1 MNALA
6 AWLLALAALDAR
18 APQEERTNFVRV
30 EVTCTALSGTSVY
43 LDLGRE
49 AGLAPGDRVRLFPR
63 AGPARK
69 GRVSS
74 VSRTSARAE
83 LEGGLEG
90 LEIGLRGEVWLPR
103 ERLEQPARE
112 TSEANE
118 PAASPGPSE
127 PGPPPP
133 GPPAASGSEHPPWT
147 APPVEWNDELPL
159 LAPAHGLEPAE
170 RPRRFDGR
178 AFTTVDWTDDSAGD
192 EARRFL
198 SSTLGFDA
206 RLENPFGHG
215 GELAFDAEVFARH
228 SDVGGTGEDESKL
241 RIDRASY
248 VWGGVRGA
256 RDRGEV
262 GRFLQSEL
270 PALGFLDGV
279 EYVHQLDA
287 RNRLGTS
294 FGFLPV
300 PDDVFKSGDDLQAAL
315 FYRRTSDEERRRS
328 FALGY
333 QKTWHQGTA
342 DRDLIVGEFEYYP
355 GPRTSLS
362 SSVLVDLYTSG
373 DELKGSGPELTQLFV
388 NATHRTEAGHGA
400 GLFLSR
406 FRWPELE
413 RDEFPDVTAGEIADA
428 LTTRGGADG
437 WLALGRHTQLYGRA
451 ETWSDQDDS
460 GGGGRVRVTW
470 RDLGR
475 HGDVLLLESFTNS
488 SKFTRAVG
496 LRASARRR
504 LENAAFDL
512 SWDSTVF
519 DQDGVDEELLQHAVR
534 GGLELSLGPRWFLAL
549 YAESRFGDDQDA
561 LSLGFLLQ
569 RSFDR

>member
-1 MNALA
+1 MSALGVL
-6 AWLLALAALDAR
+6 LLALTRQGAVE
-18 APQEERTNFVRV
+18 PQEERAKFVRV
-30 EVTCTALSGTSVY
+30 EVVCTALSGSSAY

-49 AGLAPGDRVRLFPR
+49 AGLAPGDSMRLFPLE
-63 AGPARK
+63 GPARK
-69 GRVSS
+69 GRISS

-83 LEGGLEG
+83 LEGGFAG
-90 LEIGLRGEVWLPR
+90 LEIGLRGEVWIPR
-103 ERLEQPARE
+103 ARLEQAARENAEPSAPRGTPAPIPAAPGEPAPARE
-112 TSEANE
+112 
-118 PAASPGPSE
+118 P
-127 PGPPPP
+127 
-133 GPPAASGSEHPPWT
+133 EHPPWT
-147 APPVEWNDELPL
+147 APPVEWNDALPL

-178 AFTTVDWTDDSAGD
+178 AFTTFDWTDDSAGN
-192 EARRFL
+192 EPRQFL
-198 SSTLGFDA
+198 SSTLGFDG
-206 RLENPFGHG
+206 RVENPFGHG
-215 GELAFDAEVFARH
+215 GELAFDAELFSRR
-228 SDVGGTGEDESKL
+228 SDAGGVTEDESKL

-248 VWGGVRGA
+248 AWGGVRGA

-262 GRFLQSEL
+262 GRFLQREL
-270 PALGFLDGV
+270 PALGFLDGI

-287 RNRLGTS
+287 KDRLGAS

-300 PDDVFKSGDDLQAAL
+300 PDDVFRSGDDLQAAL
-315 FYRRTSDEERRRS
+315 FYRRTSDEEHRRS

-333 QKTWHQGTA
+333 QKTWHRGVA
-342 DRDLIVGEFEYYP
+342 DRDLVVGEFEFYP
-355 GPRTSLS
+355 GPRTSLTS
-362 SSVLVDLYTSG
+362 SALVDLYTSS
-373 DELKGSGPELTQLFV
+373 DPLKGAGPELTQLFV
-388 NATHRTEAGHGA
+388 NATHRTEAGHGM

-413 RDEFPDVTAGEIADA
+413 RNEFPDVTAGEIADA
-428 LTTRGGADG
+428 RTTRTGADG

-451 ETWSDQDDS
+451 ESWSDQDTS

-475 HGDVLLLESFTNS
+475 RGDVLLLESFTQS
-488 SKFTRAVG
+488 SKFTHALG

-504 LENAAFDL
+504 LENTAFDL

-519 DQDGVDEELLQHAVR
+519 DQDGVDERLLQHAVR
-534 GGLELSLGPRWFLAL
+534 GGLEFSLGPRWFLAL